1 MARLCSSCRATSTL
15 EARFCRYCGAPL
27 KVSGE
32 RDEDEAPVS
41 PLAQTVP
48 LTDDGRTT
56 EGLTATDGPG
66 QTAPDTA
73 KIGPAEMENILRRSR
88 LEQSIAP
95 ESHEVENAFAAFESR
110 ATPSTAKIK
119 NTAPPAAASSAATGP
134 DSSHTRARRVW
145 PILAFAILGLA
156 TVAGLLAFFS
166 ARRLASPGA
175 GSMATSSINEQQKPF
190 EVVLSEA
197 DALSAA
203 GDVSG
208 AIALLRNAVRL
219 DPSNAKAHVELGNA
233 LAKGRAHREALEEYR
248 AATQSDPN
256 YARGW
261 NALAAAQFEAGLY
274 SDAVESYRRFIAVMN
289 EADVGDQDWLRYA
302 DALRL
307 AGRTDE
313 ARALYQ
319 RASLSKHENV
329 AVPAKQRLA
338 ELSAPEQNTAAD
350 EEAAAHNTRPNSAP
364 NRAAQASSNISSSA
378 SPAPP
383 VARQSPPAPART
395 AQEHYRRG
403 LALWSANRR
412 AALEAF
418 RAAAPSNP
426 DAYYYLGLGYAE
438 GREPKTLKQ
447 AELVA
452 ALQYFQLAQRGT
464 HRAAASKYV
473 ERLGK
478 EYDRRRSQR

>member
-27 KVSGE
+27 KVSGP
-32 RDEDEAPVS
+32 RDEAEAPIS

-56 EGLTATDGPG
+56 EGLTATDGLG
-66 QTAPDTA
+66 QTTPDTA
-73 KIGPAEMENILRRSR
+73 KMGPAEMENILRRSR

-119 NTAPPAAASSAATGP
+119 NPAPPAAASSAATGP
-134 DSSHTRARRVW
+134 GSSHTRARRVW

-156 TVAGLLAFFS
+156 TIAGLVAFFS
-166 ARRLASPGA
+166 ARRLASPSA
-175 GSMATSSINEQQKPF
+175 NSTATSSINEQKPF

-208 AIALLRNAVRL
+208 AIALLRNVVRL
-219 DPSNAKAHVELGNA
+219 DPANAKAHVELGNA
-233 LAKGRAHREALEEYR
+233 LATGGAHREALEEYR

-261 NALAAAQFEAGLY
+261 NALAAAQLEAGLY

-289 EADVGDQDWLRYA
+289 EADVGDHDWLRYA

-313 ARALYQ
+313 ARALYE
-319 RASLSKHENV
+319 RASSSKHENV

-350 EEAAAHNTRPNSAP
+350 EEAAAHNTRSNSAP
-364 NRAAQASSNISSSA
+364 NRAAQASSNMSSSA
-378 SPAPP
+378 SPTPP

-403 LALWSANRR
+403 LALWSANRQ

-464 HRAAASKYV
+464 HRAQASKYV

-478 EYDRRRSQR
+478 EYDRRRRKG